1 MVRGTSWAGMDES
14 RSPVNRK
21 ICNIALGQL
30 RLFFNTVLLFF
41 HTSFALDPHLYY
53 TCTFG
58 GLVYHPIP
66 HRKVPSMGGCL
77 FILVIMGFCVYGW
90 YLHTQTPVGWYLR
103 GRRRLPRRAY
113 VNRRISAGN
122 RKRLAIAIGANR
134 RRILRLASTMN
145 GNRQPYDDGETSG

>member
-30 RLFFNTVLLFF
+30 RLFNTALLF
-41 HTSFALDPHLYY
+41 HTSFALDPHLCPP
-53 TCTFG
+53 CTFG

-77 FILVIMGFCVYGW
+77 FILIIMGFSVYHRIANYIPPVVW
-90 YLHTQTPVGWYLR
+90 YQR
-103 GRRRLPRRAY
+103 GTGYPPQSSDASRRVCAESRKLVRLMAT
-113 VNRRISAGN
+113 NS
-122 RKRLAIAIGANR
+122 
-134 RRILRLASTMN
+134 
-145 GNRQPYDDGETSG
+145 DDKFYA

>member
-30 RLFFNTVLLFF
+30 RLFFSTALLF
-41 HTSFALDPHLYY
+41 HTSFALDPHLCPP
-53 TCTFG
+53 CTFG

-77 FILVIMGFCVYGW
+77 FILIIMGFCVYGW
-90 YLHTQTPVGWYLR
+90 YLHTQTPAIWYR
-103 GRRRLPRRAY
+103 RVWRRLPRRAY
-113 VNRRISAGN
+113 GNRRISAGN
-122 RKRLAIAIGANR
+122 RKRPFNVISANR
-134 RRILRLASTMN
+134 RQILRLVTAMN
-145 GNRQPYDDGETSG
+145 GNRQPYNGGETSG